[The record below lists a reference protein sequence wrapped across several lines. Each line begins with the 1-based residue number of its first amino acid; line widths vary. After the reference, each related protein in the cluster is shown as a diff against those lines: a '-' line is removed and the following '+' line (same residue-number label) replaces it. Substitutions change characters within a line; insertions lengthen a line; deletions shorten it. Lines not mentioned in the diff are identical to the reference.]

1 MPLPGLQVD
10 CVGRNAGGKFSG
22 RRIECQRAGAHAT
35 IEPFIAQYDIFLV
48 NHASSGNATT
58 LASNAP
64 HFENVGKI
72 TAEGER
78 QSQRDSLV
86 AMILNAKPLIGGSM
100 P

>member
-1 MPLPGLQVD
+1 MP
-10 CVGRNAGGKFSG
+10 
-22 RRIECQRAGAHAT
+22 
-35 IEPFIAQYDIFLV
+35 
-48 NHASSGNATT
+48 
-58 LASNAP
+58 P

-86 AMILNAKPLIGGSM
+86 AMILDAKPLIGGST

>member
-1 MPLPGLQVD
+1 MPLTGFQVD
-10 CVGRNAGGKFSG
+10 CVRRNTGGKFFG
-22 RRIECQRAGAHAT
+22 WRIECQRAGAHAT
-35 IEPFIAQYDIFLV
+35 IEPLIAQDDNFLV
-48 NHASSGNATT
+48 NHTSGGNATT

-72 TAEGER
+72 TAERER

-86 AMILNAKPLIGGSM
+86 AMILDAKPLIGGST